1 MNIIIYYHVASNTEA
16 KHKVKSAIEHV
27 GLIYRNFDKY
37 IKDPDVLC
45 AFMKSYISIVDYRY
59 MSC

>member
-1 MNIIIYYHVASNTEA
+1 MIRTIYCHVARNTEA
-16 KHKVKSAIEHV
+16 KHKDKSAIEHL
-27 GLIYRNFDKY
+27 GLIYRNFDRL
-37 IKDPDVLC
+37 ISDPDVLC

>member
-1 MNIIIYYHVASNTEA
+1 MVITIYYHVARNTEA
-16 KHKVKSAIEHV
+16 KHKDKSAIEHL
-27 GLIYRNFDKY
+27 GLIYRNFDKL
-37 IKDPDVLC
+37 INDPDVLC